1 MSDGLVKELHTT
13 NLFDADGW
21 ESGLG
26 KEAADEINRLRA
38 ENMRLEAKLANAVE
52 ALEKVQDFVRDLE
65 PYADQGHTLVPA
77 LREACEILEA
87 SAEKGEDKGDDN
99 GKDKGSEKGEADTGK
114 GGRGKGDKGKDG
126 DDD

>member
-1 MSDGLVKELHTT
+1 MKFIALVGLLALTACGTYAVRVYDYG
-13 NLFDADGW
+13 N
-21 ESGLG
+21 
-26 KEAADEINRLRA
+26 A
-38 ENMRLEAKLANAVE
+38 ER
-52 ALEKVQDFVRDLE
+52 
-65 PYADQGHTLVPA
+65 G
-77 LREACEILEA
+77 EA